1 MCDGGQA
8 SPANRRAKR
17 TQEKFALRCH
27 PHPALGS
34 GCSFTTFLPAGAAAR
49 VPGEVPDPRP
59 PAPAPRLPASG
70 RARTRRAPGSSWPCS
85 EPGGSLSFPFPFF
98 YFFFF
103 FSFSF
108 FNNFQLSLRRAQTVF
123 ETSCFHLISYLCL
136 FAAFYSL
143 YRY

>member
-1 MCDGGQA
+1 MTVGRHPLQTGGRSGPRRN
-8 SPANRRAKR
+8 SPSVATR
-17 TQEKFALRCH
+17 TQRWALAA
-27 PHPALGS
+27 PSPL
-34 GCSFTTFLPAGAAAR
+34 SFQP
-49 VPGEVPDPRP
+49 VPLLVSQGRSPTPDPRLP
-59 PAPAPRLPASG
+59 LPACLRAAAHGPVGRRAAPGPAP
-70 RARTRRAPGSSWPCS
+70 
-85 EPGGSLSFPFPFF
+85 SLEGLFLSHSPSFIS
-98 YFFFF
+98 FFF